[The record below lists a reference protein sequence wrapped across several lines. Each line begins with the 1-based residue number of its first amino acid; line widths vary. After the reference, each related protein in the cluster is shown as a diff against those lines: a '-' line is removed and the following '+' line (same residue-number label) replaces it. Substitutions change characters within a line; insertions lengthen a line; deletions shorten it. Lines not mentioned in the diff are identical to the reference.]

1 VFWQFSKG
9 FQTLGSHLTPMLGDN
24 GLLER
29 QIGIRMKF
37 SKEQKKVLVYIGSL
51 KESPILVYIILNYL

>member
-1 VFWQFSKG
+1 MFWQLSKG

-29 QIGIRMKF
+29 QITIGMKF
-37 SKEQKKVLVYIGSL
+37 SKKKKKGFGI
-51 KESPILVYIILNYL
+51 